1 MILFRGVVK
10 HHPSGWGSHGQYPRS
25 YERCLTQLD
34 CFILRGMRKVTV
46 LIAVC
51 GSLAGLLGAQGRR
64 LTLEDLVSV
73 EAIGETAL
81 SPDGKTF
88 AMTRNGQIVL
98 MPAEGGWPVTVTSTT
113 GGKSGLSWS
122 PDGRAIAFA
131 SQGGI
136 WSVSVSGGPPR
147 RLTNAAPGGG
157 DPRSASDRAPQWSP
171 NGKWLLFETGR
182 RGRDS
187 LMVVSDDG
195 MVNAFL
201 SQSPNDEEAASWSP
215 DGTRI
220 SYTERAKDYFSGKLN
235 VVKFDPAS
243 GRAADPTTIYTAP
256 TDRGG
261 GWSIRKAQ
269 WSPDSKS
276 LAVVL
281 QDSGWDNVYL
291 IPATGGAPK
300 AVTHGNWE
308 DESPEFSP
316 DGKSIA
322 IVSNRNG
329 AEQRSIWIQPV
340 DGSAARQLF
349 SLSTLAKGVESAPV
363 WSPDGKVYFH
373 RSTPV
378 TSVDLLSAS
387 IAKSVLASGDIT
399 IHNTDVHVVEIT
411 HTTPLNFTG
420 AIIPEIVHYKSKDGL
435 DIAAIL
441 YKPRNVRA
449 GTKSPAVLWIH
460 GGPEAQDT
468 LRFDAWAQYLAQ
480 SGYVVL
486 EPNYRGSTG
495 YGEKFRNLN
504 VEDSGGG
511 EMDDVAAGAQYL
523 VAQGLA
529 DPKKLAIG
537 GGSHGGTM
545 VAYAVTKYPDLFAA
559 AMELFGV
566 VDRATFNERT
576 NRNSAVRWMMKMGGS
591 PEEKPEVYRKANAL
605 LQIDKIKT
613 PLLVMHGENDPQVP
627 PYESAQFVRALKEH
641 GKVVYYFTY
650 PNELHGFSQRD
661 HRLDAWRRQLAFL
674 EKYINP
680 RTGASSTSTEDLLAP
695 PVARTPQ
702 P

>member
-1 MILFRGVVK
+1 M
-10 HHPSGWGSHGQYPRS
+10 
-25 YERCLTQLD
+25 
-34 CFILRGMRKVTV
+34 LRGMRNVTI
-46 LIAVC
+46 LLAAC
-51 GSLAGLLGAQGRR
+51 GLLAGSLHAQGRR
-64 LTLEDLVSV
+64 LTLDDLVSV

-81 SPDGKTF
+81 SPDGRTF

-98 MPAEGGWPVTVTSTT
+98 MPSDGGWLVTLTSST

-122 PDGRAIAFA
+122 PDGRMIAFA

-136 WSVSVSGGPPR
+136 WVVPVTGGPPR

-157 DPRSASDRAPQWSP
+157 DPRSAGDRAPQYSP
-171 NGKWLLFETGR
+171 KGKWILYETGR

-195 MVNAFL
+195 MVNAYL
-201 SQSPNDEEAASWSP
+201 SQSPADEEAASWSP

-220 SYTERAKDYFSGKLN
+220 SYTERAKEYFSGKLN

-243 GRAADPTTIYTAP
+243 GRAADPTTLYTAP

-276 LAVVL
+276 LAVIL

-291 IPATGGAPK
+291 IPAAGGAPK
-300 AVTHGNWE
+300 AITHGNWE

-322 IVSNRNG
+322 LVSNRG
-329 AEQRSIWIQPV
+329 APEFHSIWIQPV
-340 DGSAARQLF
+340 DGAAPHQLRVF
-349 SLSTLAKGVESAPV
+349 KTEGVESAPF
-363 WSPDGKVYFH
+363 WSPDGGKVYF
-373 RSTPV
+373 RR
-378 TSVDLLSAS
+378 TSPSSAADLLSATPQV
-387 IAKSVLASGDIT
+387 IAGDIS
-399 IHNTDVHVVEIT
+399 VKQIT
-411 HTTPLNFTG
+411 QVTPLNFSNG
-420 AIIPEIVHYKSKDGL
+420 IIPEIVHFRSKDGL
-435 DIAAIL
+435 EISGIL
-441 YKPRNVRA
+441 YKPHTA
-449 GTKSPAVLWIH
+449 GVGAKSPAVLWIH

-468 LRFDAWAQYLAQ
+468 FRFDAWAQYLAQ

-523 VAQGLA
+523 ISQGIA

-576 NRNSAVRWMMKMGGS
+576 NRPSAIRWTMKMGG
-591 PEEKPEVYRKANAL
+591 PPGEKPEVYRKANAL

-641 GKVVYYFTY
+641 GKTVYYFTY
-650 PNELHGFSQRD
+650 PNELHGFSQRE
-661 HRLDAWRRQLAFL
+661 HRLDAWRRELAFL

-680 RTGASSTSTEDLLAP
+680 RTGVSSTSIEDLLAP
-695 PVARTPQ
+695 PPARPITPQ

>member
-1 MILFRGVVK
+1 MRARSILFAAFLAAGGWL
-10 HHPSGWGSHGQYPRS
+10 SGQ
-25 YERCLTQLD
+25 T
-34 CFILRGMRKVTV
+34 
-46 LIAVC
+46 
-51 GSLAGLLGAQGRR
+51 RR

-98 MPAEGGWPVTVTSTT
+98 MPADGGWPVTLTSST

-122 PDGRAIAFA
+122 PDGRMIAFA
-131 SQGGI
+131 SQGDI
-136 WSVSVSGGPPR
+136 WTVPVAGGAPR
-147 RLTNAAPGGG
+147 RLTNAVPGPG

-171 NGKWLLFETGR
+171 KGKWILFETGR

-195 MVNAFL
+195 MTNGYL
-201 SQSPNDEEAASWSP
+201 TQSSGDEEAAAWSP
-215 DGTRI
+215 DGSRI
-220 SYTERAKDYFSGKLN
+220 SYTERTREYFSGKLN
-235 VVKFDPAS
+235 VIQFDPAT
-243 GRAADPTTIYTAP
+243 GRASDPKTLYTSP

-261 GWSIRKAQ
+261 GWSIRKAA

-276 LAVVL
+276 LAVIL

-291 IPATGGAPK
+291 IPASGGAAKPI
-300 AVTHGNWE
+300 THGSWE

-316 DGKSIA
+316 DGKSLA
-322 IVSNRNG
+322 VVSNRG
-329 AEQRSIWIQPV
+329 GTPEFHAIWIVPIDGHA
-340 DGSAARQLF
+340 DGSDPHQSIRMHLD
-349 SLSTLAKGVESAPV
+349 GVESAPI
-363 WSPDGKVYFH
+363 WSPDGSKVYFH
-373 RSTPV
+373 GTNPLSST
-378 TSVDLLSAS
+378 DLMSAS
-387 IAKSVLASGDIT
+387 PARGSNGDAHLNTLIT
-399 IHNTDVHVVEIT
+399 R
-411 HTTPLNFTG
+411 TTPLNFSDG
-420 AIIPEIVHYKSKDGL
+420 VMPEIVHYKSKDGL
-435 DIAAIL
+435 EIAAIL
-441 YKPRNVRA
+441 YKPRNA
-449 GTKSPAVLWIH
+449 AAKSPAVLWIH

-468 LRFDAWAQYLAQ
+468 FRFDPWAQYLAQ

-495 YGEKFRNLN
+495 YGEKFRNMN

-523 VAQGLA
+523 VARGLA

-545 VAYAVTKYPDLFAA
+545 VAYAVTKYPNLFAA
-559 AMELFGV
+559 AIELFGV

-591 PEEKPEVYRKANAL
+591 PEEKPEVYARANAL

-641 GKVVYYFTY
+641 KKVVYYFTY

-674 EKYINP
+674 EKYVNP
-680 RTGASSTSTEDLLAP
+680 RVGVSSTSLEDLLAP
-695 PVARTPQ
+695 PVPRTTPPQ